1 MNKCR
6 SRPAADAVL
15 RAAVVTL
22 IIVLAGCATK
32 PPVSAPARPAGG
44 YVGLSDRS
52 KAAEVVLFSFGLI
65 DVGYRFGGR
74 NPDAGLDCSGM
85 VSYIYQQVAGLKLPH
100 SAAEIARLTRPIER
114 GAIKPG
120 DLVFFNTRNQ
130 PFSHVGIYVGDDRF
144 VHAPNSNGKVRVES
158 IRSAYFATRFE
169 AARSLFRD

>member
-1 MNKCR
+1 MNKRR
-6 SRPAADAVL
+6 SRAIANAIRRTAVL
-15 RAAVVTL
+15 TL

-32 PPVSAPARPAGG
+32 PPVSAPPRPPGG
-44 YVGLSDRS
+44 YVGLADRT
-52 KAAEVVLFSFGLI
+52 KASEVVLFSFGLI
-65 DVGYRFGGR
+65 DIGYRFGGR

-85 VSYIYQQVAGLKLPH
+85 VSYIYQQVGGLKLPH

-120 DLVFFNTRNQ
+120 DLVFFNTRNR

-158 IRSAYFATRFE
+158 IRSPYYSSRFE
-169 AARSLFRD
+169 AARSLFGD